1 MVPGQP
7 RQGAHGPCFSRQ
19 EFEGTAACLRGHGL
33 GIVRERYGSTADSA
47 RFIRRGRPH
56 GALLREAEE
65 ADPDGPEDADVD
77 DAVFELERQLQ
88 DFIAHNLESIRV
100 GDKRLKLYTE
110 NGVRGIEYQTGE
122 IGRIDILA
130 VDQEQGFVVFELK
143 RGNAPDRA
151 IGQLARYMG
160 WVKTHLANGRP
171 VHGVI
176 VAREI
181 SSELRYAIAAFPNVE
196 LFEYQIDFMLNR
208 IEQTVQQR

>member
-1 MVPGQP
+1 M
-7 RQGAHGPCFSRQ
+7 
-19 EFEGTAACLRGHGL
+19 
-33 GIVRERYGSTADSA
+33 
-47 RFIRRGRPH
+47 
-56 GALLREAEE
+56 
-65 ADPDGPEDADVD
+65 
-77 DAVFELERQLQ
+77 FELERQLQ